1 MQEFETILEVA
12 QPESAPESI
21 VVSRTPFLIGR
32 GSDTGNHLVLEDPR
46 ISRRCAVIEEVDGG
60 YLLKDR
66 GHRPGIWVNE
76 RRIVQ
81 IMLTDGDTIEL
92 GLENG
97 PKIVFRR
104 RPAEHYV
111 ESMLTR
117 LGSLPAIETAAG
129 TSGLSKLNLLLEATS
144 LLHSALPLESVLG
157 TMLDH
162 AMSVTNAERGLLLEA
177 DHEGMLTVRLARG
190 SGGTALARREYCTE
204 PDRAAAGG
212 EQACGGHHRR
222 FEPRRSKPEERAK
235 RGDPGA
241 TRGGRDSAVCRGP
254 RQGRWQ

>member
-1 MQEFETILEVA
+1 MVEDHEYETILEVA
-12 QPESAPESI
+12 RPESAPESV
-21 VVSRTPFLIGR
+21 VVSRTPFFIGR

-66 GHRPGIWVNE
+66 GHRPGIWVNG

-81 IMLTDGDTIEL
+81 MMLMDGDTIEF
-92 GLENG
+92 GLENS

-104 RPAEHYV
+104 RPADRYV

-117 LGSLPAIETAAG
+117 LGSLPAVETAAG
-129 TSGLSKLNLLLEATS
+129 TGGLSKLNLLLEATS

-177 DHEGMLTVRLARG
+177 DDDGALTVRLARG
-190 SGGTALARREYCTE
+190 SGGIALA
-204 PDRAAAGG
+204 A
-212 EQACGGHHRR
+212 
-222 FEPRRSKPEERAK
+222 
-235 RGDPGA
+235 
-241 TRGGRDSAVCRGP
+241 
-254 RQGRWQ
+254 

>member
-1 MQEFETILEVA
+1 MLENQENETILEVSR
-12 QPESAPESI
+12 PESAPESV

-32 GSDTGNHLVLEDPR
+32 GSDAGNHLVLEDPR

-66 GHRPGIWVNE
+66 GHRPGIWVNGH
-76 RRIVQ
+76 RIVQ
-81 IMLTDGDTIEL
+81 IMLSDGDLIEF
-92 GLENG
+92 GLENC

-111 ESMLTR
+111 ENMLMR

-129 TSGLSKLNLLLEATS
+129 TGGLSNLNLLLEATS

-177 DHEGMLTVRLARG
+177 DLEGVLTVRLARG
-190 SGGTALARREYCTE
+190 SGGRALAAESIAPSQTAL
-204 PDRAAAGG
+204 
-212 EQACGGHHRR
+212 
-222 FEPRRSKPEERAK
+222 
-235 RGDPGA
+235 
-241 TRGGRDSAVCRGP
+241 
-254 RQGRWQ
+254 